1 MCEVIIAGG
10 GKFGLKAIDFIKKNK
25 FKTVLIDS
33 NPNCFAAEFASKKFD
48 NLEDFNLN
56 LKDLKD
62 GEIFF
67 LNTDILIVLDLI
79 EELDPKY
86 IIPVVPIHLMASF
99 ITSFLFKFSI
109 SLTPNSKLTEEF
121 LENVDPEIL
130 INQITKEGVAY
141 LSYAKIDEI
150 CPDNCSGPI
159 SYCPNFKRE
168 KPQTITQYLKSYYGT
183 SNLVRIKKE
192 EIYEISI
199 INESYQLMPGL
210 GGLKGN
216 DIQSILKFLQDNMD
230 ILSHQKFD
238 MIIATTCNCHG
249 VVNFYKNY

>member
-1 MCEVIIAGG
+1 MSEVIIAGG
-10 GKFGLKAIDFIKKNK
+10 GKFGLKAIDFIKKNN

-33 NPNCFAAEFASKKFD
+33 NPNCFAAEFASKRFD
-48 NLEDFNLN
+48 TLEDFNLN

-67 LNTDILIVLDLI
+67 LNTDILNVLDLV
-79 EELDPKY
+79 EELNPKY

-99 ITSFLFKFSI
+99 ITSFLLKFSI
-109 SLTPNSKLTEEF
+109 SLTPNNSLTKNFVENIDPELILNQMTEE
-121 LENVDPEIL
+121 
-130 INQITKEGVAY
+130 GVVY

-168 KPQTITQYLKSYYGT
+168 KPQTITQYLKSDYGT
-183 SNLVRIKKE
+183 SNSVNIRKE
-192 EIYEISI
+192 EISEITI
-199 INESYQLMPGL
+199 INESYQLLPGL

-216 DIQSILKFLQDNMD
+216 DIRDILKVLRGNMD
-230 ILSHQKFD
+230 FLSHQKFD
-238 MIIATTCNCHG
+238 MVIATTCNCHG
-249 VVNFYKNY
+249 VINFYKNY

>member
-10 GKFGLKAIDFIKKNK
+10 GKFGLKAIDFIKKNN

-67 LNTDILIVLDLI
+67 LNKDILIVLDLI
-79 EELDPKY
+79 EKLNPTY

-99 ITSFLFKFSI
+99 ISSFLLRFSI
-109 SLTPNSKLTEEF
+109 NLTPNNNLTKNL
-121 LENVDPEIL
+121 LENIDPEL
-130 INQITKEGVAY
+130 LLNQMNEEGVIY

-168 KPQTITQYLKSYYGT
+168 KPRTITQYLKSYFRT
-183 SNLVRIKKE
+183 SNSVNIRKE
-192 EIYEISI
+192 EISEIII

-210 GGLKGN
+210 GGLNGN
-216 DIQSILKFLQDNMD
+216 DIQNILKILRDNMD
-230 ILSHQKFD
+230 FLSHQKID
-238 MIIATTCNCHG
+238 MTIATTCNCHG
-249 VVNFYKNY
+249 VINFYKNY

>member
-1 MCEVIIAGG
+1 MSEVIIAGG
-10 GKFGLKAIDFIKKNK
+10 GQFGLKAIDFIKEKNL
-25 FKTVLIDS
+25 KTVLIDS
-33 NPNCFAAEFASKKFD
+33 NPKCFAAEFASKKFD

-56 LKDLKD
+56 LNDLKD

-79 EELDPKY
+79 EELNPTY

-99 ITSFLFKFSI
+99 IISFLLKYSI
-109 SLTPNSKLTEEF
+109 NLTPNNNLTKDF
-121 LENVDPEIL
+121 LKNIDPEL
-130 INQITKEGVAY
+130 LLNQMNEEGVVY

-168 KPQTITQYLKSYYGT
+168 KPQTVTQYLKSYYGT
-183 SNLVRIKKE
+183 SNSFNIRKKE
-192 EIYEISI
+192 ISEIII

-216 DIQSILKFLQDNMD
+216 DIRDILKVLRDNMD
-230 ILSHQKFD
+230 FLSHQKFD
-238 MIIATTCNCHG
+238 MVIATTCNCHG
-249 VVNFYKNY
+249 VINFYKDY

>member
-10 GKFGLKAIDFIKKNK
+10 GRFGLKAIDFIKENNY
-25 FKTVLIDS
+25 KTVLIDS
-33 NPNCFAAEFASKKFD
+33 NPNCFAAEFASEKFN
-48 NLEDFNLN
+48 NLEDFNLH

-79 EELDPKY
+79 EKLNPTY

-99 ITSFLFKFSI
+99 IASFLRRFSI
-109 SLTPNSKLTEEF
+109 SLTPNNTLTKYL
-121 LENVDPEIL
+121 LENIDPEL
-130 INQITKEGVAY
+130 LLNQITEEGIVY

-168 KPQTITQYLKSYYGT
+168 KLQTITQYLKSYYGT
-183 SNLVRIKKE
+183 SNWIRIKKE
-192 EIYEISI
+192 EISEVIIIS
-199 INESYQLMPGL
+199 ESYQLLPGL

-216 DIQSILKFLQDNMD
+216 DIRNILKVLRDNMD
-230 ILSHQKFD
+230 LLSHQKFE

>member
-10 GKFGLKAIDFIKKNK
+10 GKFGLKAIAFIKKNN

-33 NPNCFAAEFASKKFD
+33 NPNCFATEFASKKFD

-67 LNTDILIVLDLI
+67 LNMDILIVLDLI
-79 EELDPKY
+79 EELDPKH

-99 ITSFLFKFSI
+99 ITSFLRKFSI
-109 SLTPNSKLTEEF
+109 SLTPNSNLAEDILEDGDPELILNQFTEEGI
-121 LENVDPEIL
+121 V
-130 INQITKEGVAY
+130 Y

-150 CPDNCSGPI
+150 CPDNCSGPV

-168 KPQTITQYLKSYYGT
+168 KPQTITQYLKSYFGT
-183 SNLVRIKKE
+183 PNSVSIKKE
-192 EIYEISI
+192 KITDITI
-199 INESYQLMPGL
+199 INESYQLLPGL
-210 GGLKGN
+210 GGLKGK
-216 DIQSILKFLQDNMD
+216 DIQIILKVLRENMD
-230 ILSHQKFD
+230 FLSHHKFN
-238 MIIATTCNCHG
+238 MTIATTCNCHG
-249 VVNFYKNY
+249 VINFYKNY